1 MIKTIKI
8 TNHLKESIELEL
20 TRPDK
25 SGIYIQEITGLGPPT
40 AHINTT
46 EVATNDG
53 SIFNS
58 SRVTTRNI
66 VLTLG
71 FLFKPDIETVR
82 QLSYKYFPIKKQ
94 VKLKITTDNRV
105 GEVYGYVE
113 SNEPNIFSERQ
124 TTQISLICPDPF
136 IYAEGTNTTI
146 FSGVESAFEFP
157 FSNESLTED
166 LIIMGNMTTGTTK
179 SIFYSGDSEI
189 GVTIHIYASGL
200 VSNITIYDP
209 ITNRKMEIDVDRIQA
224 ITGSPIIEGDE
235 ITISSVR
242 GNKYITLTR
251 VGVEYNILNSL
262 NRDVYWFQL
271 FKGPNIFSYYAES
284 GLSNINFIIE
294 NKTIYEGV

>member
-20 TRPDK
+20 TRPNK

-157 FSNESLTED
+157 FSNKSLTED